1 MTKQVSVT
9 MNNGEVK
16 VFNDVTNIDFRD
28 HTIFTMKYKSAE
40 DKRCIAVINLPVAI
54 EPGMVYAKSL
64 TVNFTE

>member
-9 MNNGEVK
+9 LSNDEVK

-28 HTIFTMKYKSAE
+28 HTIFSMKYKSAE
-40 DKRCIAVINLPVAI
+40 GKRCIALFNLPVAI
-54 EPGMVYAKSL
+54 EPGTVYAKSL